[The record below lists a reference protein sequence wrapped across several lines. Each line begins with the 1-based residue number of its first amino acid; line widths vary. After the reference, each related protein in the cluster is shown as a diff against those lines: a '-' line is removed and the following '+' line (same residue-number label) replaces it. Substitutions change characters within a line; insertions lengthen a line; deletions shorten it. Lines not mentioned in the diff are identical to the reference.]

1 MNFFLIKSTT
11 HQFSMDTL
19 SHVSGIHSLPVEL
32 LADIAKFTESPDLCA
47 FRLTCR
53 AMYQSSLYHFAQ
65 TFVHTLKTDLSPK
78 SLSRVKEA
86 ANDEIF
92 CPCVRKLEIV
102 RNSKGCLG
110 PLSPDI
116 TSKGTYIQAWRD
128 VMKRLVNCQ
137 SFELRNSTYTTP
149 KTGGDG
155 ITLDEATGLILEA
168 IATEHIPMEFFS
180 IDITK
185 YRSRAHQDNL
195 TQFGITTFGIP
206 AFSHLRE
213 LSLAIPDAESG
224 TIDWMA
230 KTIQCA
236 KSLKKL
242 TILFSYK
249 CESTSLLS
257 QLSSVGCLPELEELT
272 FSRMSLESSAALAI
286 FLCSI
291 QNSLRRVTFS
301 FVQLEFGGWRSIL
314 RELGGGV
321 YQLDS
326 VNLHSVLEVDKLL
339 SFRRILEYKTARMS
353 LDKRLYRPF
362 QLCFV
367 DSEDLE
373 FSYSGPALQQVL
385 QKVATFAELA

>member
-1 MNFFLIKSTT
+1 
-11 HQFSMDTL
+11 
-19 SHVSGIHSLPVEL
+19 
-32 LADIAKFTESPDLCA
+32 
-47 FRLTCR
+47 
-53 AMYQSSLYHFAQ
+53 MYQSSLYHFAQ
-65 TFVHTLKTDLSPK
+65 TFVHTLKTDLSPN
-78 SLSRVKEA
+78 SLARVREA
-86 ANDEIF
+86 ANNEIF

-102 RNSKGCLG
+102 RNSQGCLG

-128 VMKRLVNCQ
+128 VMKRLVNCH
-137 SFELRNSTYTTP
+137 SFELRNSTYATP
-149 KTGGDG
+149 KTSGDG
-155 ITLDEATGLILEA
+155 ISLDEATGLILAA
-168 IATEHIPMEFFS
+168 IATEHILMETFS
-180 IDITK
+180 IDIMK
-185 YRSRAHQDNL
+185 SRSRAHQDNL
-195 TQFGITTFGIP
+195 TQFGISTFGIP
-206 AFSHLRE
+206 AFSRLKE
-213 LSLAIPDAESG
+213 LSLAMPDAESG

-249 CESTSLLS
+249 CESTSLFS

-286 FLCSI
+286 FLYSI
-291 QNSLRRVTFS
+291 QSLRRVTFS
-301 FVQLEFGGWRSIL
+301 FVQLEFEGWRSIL

-326 VNLHSVLEVDKLL
+326 VNLHSVLEVDKPL
-339 SFRRILEYKTARMS
+339 SFRRIPEYQPAWTS

-362 QLCFV
+362 QLGFV
-367 DSEDLE
+367 DRQDLN
-373 FSYSGPALQQVL
+373 FSYSGPYLQQVL

>member
-1 MNFFLIKSTT
+1 MGT
-11 HQFSMDTL
+11 
-19 SHVSGIHSLPVEL
+19 SGIQNLPVEL
-32 LADIAKFTESPDLCA
+32 LADIATFTESPELCA

-53 AMYQSSLYHFAQ
+53 AMYQSSLHHFAQ

-78 SLSRVKEA
+78 SLARVQEA
-86 ANDEIF
+86 ANDETF
-92 CPCVRKLEIV
+92 RPCVHKLEIV

-137 SFELRNSTYTTP
+137 SFEMRNSTYTTP
-149 KTGGDG
+149 KIGDDG

-168 IATEHIPMEFFS
+168 IATEHIPMGSFS
-180 IDITK
+180 IDIIK
-185 YRSRAHQDNL
+185 YRSRDHHDNL

-206 AFSHLRE
+206 AFSNLKE
-213 LSLAIPDAESG
+213 LSLAVPDAESG

-230 KTIQCA
+230 KMIQCA
-236 KSLKKL
+236 KSLRKL
-242 TILFSYK
+242 TIIFSFN

-272 FSRMSLESSAALAI
+272 FSRMSFYSSAALTI
-286 FLCSI
+286 FLYSI
-291 QNSLRRVTFS
+291 QDSLRRVTFS

-314 RELGGGV
+314 RELAGGV

-326 VNLHSVLEVDKLL
+326 VNLHRVLEVDKFL
-339 SFRRILEYKTARMS
+339 SFRRIPGYQIAENAV
-353 LDKRLYRPF
+353 DKRIYRPF
-362 QLCFV
+362 PLRA
-367 DSEDLE
+367 EDVS
-373 FSYSGPALQQVL
+373 FSCSGPALQQVL
-385 QKVATFAELA
+385 QKAADLAEVRLG